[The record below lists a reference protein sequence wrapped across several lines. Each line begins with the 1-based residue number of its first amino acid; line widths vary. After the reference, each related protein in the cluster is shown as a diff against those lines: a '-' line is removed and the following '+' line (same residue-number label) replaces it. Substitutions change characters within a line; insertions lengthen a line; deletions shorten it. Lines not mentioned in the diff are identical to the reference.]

1 MLPTEVRIPLAPRL
15 NQRRTFMTACSHSTP
30 GTVVWLPYEPK
41 ELDGL
46 PEEFSYLYWDGQDD
60 MLPGDPAEVRFLTAY
75 PGTQGYASLVRL
87 LSQTRS
93 LEVLQLLSSGYD
105 YLEPHLG
112 LLPAGARLSTGR
124 GVHAAA
130 TAEHGV
136 ALLAATMR
144 GLPDFQRQQADGR
157 WLPRRYT
164 TLGGKRILVVGQ
176 GAVGI
181 AVSDLLSAFGCHVVR
196 LARSARTAAG
206 TVIHGPGS
214 LSQLLPTVDA
224 VILCAPTTPETF
236 GMFDEGVL
244 ALLPTG
250 GVLVNIGR
258 GELVDTSALTREVAS
273 GRLRVA
279 LDVTH
284 PEPLPADHPLW
295 HLPGALMT
303 PHIGAFT
310 DIFEASSQQFLVQ
323 QLRRYARGEALLNTV
338 VTADG
343 GHGPNGGVSG
353 TR

>member
-1 MLPTEVRIPLAPRL
+1 
-15 NQRRTFMTACSHSTP
+15 
-30 GTVVWLPYEPK
+30 
-41 ELDGL
+41 
-46 PEEFSYLYWDGQDD
+46 
-60 MLPGDPAEVRFLTAY
+60 
-75 PGTQGYASLVRL
+75 
-87 LSQTRS
+87 
-93 LEVLQLLSSGYD
+93 
-105 YLEPHLG
+105 
-112 LLPAGARLSTGR
+112 
-124 GVHAAA
+124 
-130 TAEHGV
+130 
-136 ALLAATMR
+136 
-144 GLPDFQRQQADGR
+144 
-157 WLPRRYT
+157 
-164 TLGGKRILVVGQ
+164 
-176 GAVGI
+176 
-181 AVSDLLSAFGCHVVR
+181 
-196 LARSARTAAG
+196 
-206 TVIHGPGS
+206 
-214 LSQLLPTVDA
+214 VDA